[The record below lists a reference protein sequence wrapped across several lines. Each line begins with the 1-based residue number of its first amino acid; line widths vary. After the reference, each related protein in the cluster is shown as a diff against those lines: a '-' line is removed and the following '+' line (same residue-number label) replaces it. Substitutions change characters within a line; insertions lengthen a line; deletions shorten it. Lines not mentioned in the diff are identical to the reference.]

1 MTQGLLGS
9 RRARGGGTGAPARYR
24 RKNSGTFWA
33 SGPMPEKF
41 PGHFSAWLPG
51 GGDPRGEAG
60 GGQAGHRP
68 PIAEKIRGIFQ
79 REAQDR
85 KNSWG
90 IFQQEPPRVAA
101 PTWQHPKGREGWAG
115 RASPPKLQ
123 KNSLEIFKHGARYV
137 KNSREFFSHGPD
149 YV

>member
-1 MTQGLLGS
+1 MLFLYKGDFFSFVAFPLARIFSHAGHVS
-9 RRARGGGTGAPARYR
+9 RTSFPAAPTPARGGERGAAGGGGAGAPARYR

-90 IFQQEPPRVAA
+90 IF
-101 PTWQHPKGREGWAG
+101 
-115 RASPPKLQ
+115 
-123 KNSLEIFKHGARYV
+123 
-137 KNSREFFSHGPD
+137 
-149 YV
+149 